1 MEGCCSSNSN
11 HLVGILLIFLS
22 LTRFSTTASAARA
35 LSGVTT
41 NTEFI
46 RTSCSTTTYPELCYA
61 SLSDQATIIR
71 SDPELLAHAALSVSL
86 DTAKSTSSMM
96 VKLSQSHGMTP
107 REVGAMRDCVE
118 ELGDSVDELKKSMG
132 EMPQLRGPNFA
143 LTVNDIQTWV
153 SAALTDEDTCMDGF
167 AGKAMNGNTKIAVRN
182 QIVNVA
188 HMTSNALALINS
200 YASLHS

>member
-1 MEGCCSSNSN
+1 MEGSSSD
-11 HLVGILLIFLS
+11 HLVRILLIFLS
-22 LTRFSTTASAARA
+22 LTHFSTTAASVARA
-35 LSGVTT
+35 LSGVT

-46 RTSCSTTTYPELCYA
+46 RTSCSTTTYPKLCYA
-61 SLSDQATIIR
+61 SLSNQATIIR
-71 SDPELLAHAALSVSL
+71 SDPRLLAHAALSVSL

-118 ELGDSVDELKKSMG
+118 ELSDSVHQLKRSL
-132 EMPQLRGPNFA
+132 EAMPQRRGFNFA
-143 LTVNDIQTWV
+143 LTMSDIQTWV

-188 HMTSNALALINS
+188 HMTSNALALINN
-200 YASLHS
+200 YASLHG